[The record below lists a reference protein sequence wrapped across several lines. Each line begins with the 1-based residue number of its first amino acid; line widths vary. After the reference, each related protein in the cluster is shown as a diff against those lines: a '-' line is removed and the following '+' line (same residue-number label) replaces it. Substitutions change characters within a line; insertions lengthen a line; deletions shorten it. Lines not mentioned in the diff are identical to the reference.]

1 MHQLVK
7 DVMLGGFI
15 AALAA
20 LTVYEVMIYPVH
32 AQEAPQGPPPQGMT
46 VIIKQPM
53 LQCDTSDQ
61 IKQIAAAILVSDKAA
76 ADKIDEF
83 HAIIDKEG
91 EPSCV
96 FGSMLMPAIVG
107 ESVALPD
114 LKFGD
119 TEVSDWCVHLG
130 TSRGEW
136 YALYIV
142 PKTPDKGTSI

>member
-7 DVMLGGFI
+7 DVMLGGFVM
-15 AALAA
+15 AVAA
-20 LTVYEVMIYPVH
+20 LTIYEVTIYPAH
-32 AQEAPQGPPPQGMT
+32 ADEPIGPPPQGMT

-53 LQCDTSDQ
+53 LQCDTSEQ
-61 IKQIAAAILVSDKAA
+61 IKQIAAAMLVSDKEAA
-76 ADKIDEF
+76 AKIDEF

-96 FGSMLMPAIVG
+96 FGSMQMPATVG

-119 TEVSDWCVHLG
+119 IEVNDWCVHLG

-136 YALYIV
+136 YALYIK
-142 PKTPDKGTSI
+142 PKTPDKDNSI